1 MPKKIKLSTL
11 LLIFIII
18 TASVGVYAISQSQEE
33 TQYTI
38 IAFDYE
44 RAYRDEEILTSIGP
58 RMAGTDEEYQ
68 GAMYIKSQFEEAGLE
83 NVHIEN
89 FEALL
94 YEVNDASVS
103 LIQYLPFGNLPRPL
117 AEPINFV
124 HTVDFVVQGYS
135 GSYMWSSYIDDL
147 EIVDIG
153 DGNND
158 ASWENAEGRAAIVT
172 QDIGVESNTLLFAKA
187 SDYGV
192 GALVL
197 HNTRF
202 GEETGYVPISKS
214 TGLPPDKSSYPDIP
228 FFMVSRDM
236 GDEIKEGI
244 NSGMKLRLDFDVTV
258 EKRHTTVVIGDVKGT
273 KKPDKYVIL
282 GAHHDTVYNGPG
294 AVDNTVGTVT
304 IIELARQLA
313 KYKPKMSIRLA
324 TWGAEEEG
332 LIGSRM
338 YFEAHEAEAVE
349 NCIMYLNYDMNNIE
363 LTRGNSLPILVSDNN
378 SIKPMKNIAKEMVRN
393 NEELEKYEIDIYYY
407 DLLKIGSDH
416 ISFLKNDIKSAACF
430 GSGSWEYHTYLDTIE
445 HVNAES
451 LSLGGRIFGSYALY
465 LANR

>member
-1 MPKKIKLSTL
+1 MSKKIKLSVL
-11 LLIFIII
+11 LLIFIVII
-18 TASVGVYAISQSQEE
+18 AAVGVYAFSQNMEGKE
-33 TQYTI
+33 YTI

-44 RAYRDEEILTSIGP
+44 RAYMDEEALTSIGP
-58 RMAGTDEEYQ
+58 RLAGTDEEYQ
-68 GAMYIKSQFEEAGLE
+68 GAVYIKSKFQEAGLD
-83 NVHIEN
+83 NVHIED

-103 LIQYLPFGNLPRPL
+103 LVQYLPLGNLPNPL

-135 GSYMWSSYIDDL
+135 GSYVWSSYTDDL

-153 DGNND
+153 DGED
-158 ASWENAEGRAAIVT
+158 EGLWEDAEGRAAIVT
-172 QDIGVESNTLLFAKA
+172 QDIGVASNTLLFAKA
-187 SDYGV
+187 SDYSV
-192 GALVL
+192 GAMIL

-202 GEETGYVPISKS
+202 GEEIGYIPISKS
-214 TGLPPDKSSYPDIP
+214 TGLPSGKSSYPDIP
-228 FFMVSRDM
+228 FFMVSKDM

-244 NSGMKLRLDFDVTV
+244 DSEMKLRLDFDVTV
-258 EKRHTTVVIGDVKGT
+258 EKRRTTVVIGDVTGT
-273 KKPDKYVIL
+273 KKPDKYVML

-313 KYKPKMSIRLA
+313 KYKPEKSIRLA

-338 YFEAHEAEAVE
+338 YFEAHEAEALE
-349 NCIMYLNYDMNNIE
+349 NCIMYFNYDMNNVE
-363 LTRGNSLPILVSDNN
+363 LIRGNNLPILVSDNN
-378 SIKPMKNIAKEMVRN
+378 SIKPMKNIANEMVRN

-407 DLLKIGSDH
+407 DLLKMGSDH

-430 GSGSWEYHTYLDTIE
+430 GDGSWEYHTYFDTIE

-465 LANR
+465 LANK